1 LWGLLSS
8 WRTRERAATKTI
20 GSERLLFLGGAIET
34 ISQGDPRSRRSLALI
49 VALVLTAGVFA
60 FFGGEARA
68 QQSPQQPHAAVAD
81 TEGDPLTETVEEVA
95 GRAAGASPVDILLA
109 EAPLAQMLPAEAF
122 PVSVAPL
129 AEEPPDGPGRVDP
142 ALRQDPTPTT
152 FGRYDT
158 GATPLGLAPER
169 GIPGDPRT
177 TRVPGPL
184 PVPEAVPAP
193 PAGERPSVN
202 APANTPAAGAHPA
215 TLPRNGAAGA
225 VPVGPTPSTAVR
237 GTPPVA
243 LVPGSLPVGHQ
254 SPPSPEVA
262 VSSATENL
270 QSIAANVA
278 DTMVSTH
285 ASGGGSSPATSSSGA
300 GDAPESTPQHERR
313 PSSPLAPLGG
323 SSFSLSGG
331 QAGPGG
337 GLAPLLVCV
346 LASGLVLLRR
356 DGLLFRWAPYEP
368 LKPSSALLLPLER
381 PG

>member
-1 LWGLLSS
+1 M
-8 WRTRERAATKTI
+8 AA
-20 GSERLLFLGGAIET
+20 E
-34 ISQGDPRSRRSLALI
+34 
-49 VALVLTAGVFA
+49 
-60 FFGGEARA
+60 
-68 QQSPQQPHAAVAD
+68 
-81 TEGDPLTETVEEVA
+81 
-95 GRAAGASPVDILLA
+95 ASPAEILLA
-109 EAPLAQMLPAEAF
+109 ETPLAQMLPAEAF
-122 PVSVAPL
+122 PISVAPL
-129 AEEPPDGPGRVDP
+129 AEEPPDGPGRVDS

-152 FGRYDT
+152 FGRYDA
-158 GATPLGLAPER
+158 GATPLGRQTEW

-202 APANTPAAGAHPA
+202 APAAGAHPA

-243 LVPGSLPVGHQ
+243 SVPGSLPVGHQ

-262 VSSATENL
+262 VGSATGNL
-270 QSIAANVA
+270 QSAAPNVA

-285 ASGGGSSPATSSSGA
+285 APGGGSSPATSSSGTE
-300 GDAPESTPQHERR
+300 DAPESTPQHERR

-337 GLAPLLVCV
+337 GLTPLLVCV

-368 LKPSSALLLPLER
+368 PKLSSALLLPLER

>member
-1 LWGLLSS
+1 M
-8 WRTRERAATKTI
+8 
-20 GSERLLFLGGAIET
+20 
-34 ISQGDPRSRRSLALI
+34 I

-81 TEGDPLTETVEEVA
+81 TDGVLLRGPVEEVV
-95 GRAAGASPVDILLA
+95 GMAAEASPVEILLA
-109 EAPLAQMLPAEAF
+109 ETPLAQMLPAEAF

-129 AEEPPDGPGRVDP
+129 AEEPPDGRGRVDP
-142 ALRQDPTPTT
+142 ALRQNPTPTT
-152 FGRYDT
+152 FARYDT
-158 GATPLGLAPER
+158 EATPLGLAPER
-169 GIPGDPRT
+169 GTPGDPAT
-177 TRVPGPL
+177 TLVPRPL

-193 PAGERPSVN
+193 PAGERFSVN
-202 APANTPAAGAHPA
+202 APASAPVAGAHPA
-215 TLPRNGAAGA
+215 TVPRNGAAGA

-243 LVPGSLPVGHQ
+243 SVPGSLPVGHQ

-262 VSSATENL
+262 VGSATGNL
-270 QSIAANVA
+270 QSAAPNVA

-285 ASGGGSSPATSSSGA
+285 APGGGSSPATSSSGTE
-300 GDAPESTPQHERR
+300 DAPESTPQHERR

-337 GLAPLLVCV
+337 GLTPLLVCV

-356 DGLLFRWAPYEP
+356 DGLLFQWAPYEP
-368 LKPSSALLLPLER
+368 PKPSSALLLPLER

>member
-1 LWGLLSS
+1 
-8 WRTRERAATKTI
+8 
-20 GSERLLFLGGAIET
+20 LFLGGAIET
-34 ISQGDPRSRRSLALI
+34 IGQGDPRSRRSLAWI

-81 TEGDPLTETVEEVA
+81 TDGDPLRGRVKEVA
-95 GRAAGASPVDILLA
+95 GMAAGASPVEILLA

-122 PVSVAPL
+122 PVRAAPPAAL
-129 AEEPPDGPGRVDP
+129 PPDGLVHVDP
-142 ALRQDPTPTT
+142 ALRQDPIPTT

-177 TRVPGPL
+177 TWVPGPL
-184 PVPEAVPAP
+184 PVPEAVSAP

-202 APANTPAAGAHPA
+202 APANAAAAGAHPA

-225 VPVGPTPSTAVR
+225 LPVGPTPSPAVR
-237 GTPPVA
+237 GTPVP
-243 LVPGSLPVGHQ
+243 LVVGSPPVGHQ

-262 VSSATENL
+262 VGSVPGNL
-270 QSIAANVA
+270 QSVAGNAA
-278 DTMVSTH
+278 DTLVSTH
-285 ASGGGSSPATSSSGA
+285 APGGGSSPATSSSGA
-300 GDAPESTPQHERR
+300 GDDPESTPQHERR

-337 GLAPLLVCV
+337 GLTPLLVCV

-356 DGLLFRWAPYEP
+356 DGLLFLWAPYEP
-368 LKPSSALLLPLER
+368 PKLSSALLLPLER

>member
-1 LWGLLSS
+1 
-8 WRTRERAATKTI
+8 
-20 GSERLLFLGGAIET
+20 LFLGGAIET
-34 ISQGDPRSRRSLALI
+34 IGQSDPRSRRSLAWI

-68 QQSPQQPHAAVAD
+68 QQFPQQPHATVAD
-81 TEGDPLTETVEEVA
+81 TDGDPLRGRVKEVA
-95 GRAAGASPVDILLA
+95 GMAAGASPVEILLA

-122 PVSVAPL
+122 PVRAAPP
-129 AEEPPDGPGRVDP
+129 AEEPPDGLVHVDP

-158 GATPLGLAPER
+158 GATPLGRQAEW

-177 TRVPGPL
+177 TRVPGLL

-193 PAGERPSVN
+193 PAGERPFVN
-202 APANTPAAGAHPA
+202 APVNAPAAGAHPT

-225 VPVGPTPSTAVR
+225 VPVGPTPSTVVR
-237 GTPPVA
+237 GTPVA
-243 LVPGSLPVGHQ
+243 LVPGSPPVGHQ

-270 QSIAANVA
+270 QSIAANVT

-337 GLAPLLVCV
+337 GLTPLLVCV

-356 DGLLFRWAPYEP
+356 DGLLFLWAPYEP
-368 LKPSSALLLPLER
+368 PKLSSALLLPLER

>member
-1 LWGLLSS
+1 M
-8 WRTRERAATKTI
+8 
-20 GSERLLFLGGAIET
+20 FLGGAIET
-34 ISQGDPRSRRSLALI
+34 IGQGDLRSRRSLVWI

-68 QQSPQQPHAAVAD
+68 QQSPQQPRAAVAD
-81 TEGDPLTETVEEVA
+81 TDGGPLREPVEEVA
-95 GRAAGASPVDILLA
+95 GRAAGASPVEILLA

-129 AEEPPDGPGRVDP
+129 EELPNGLGRVDP
-142 ALRQDPTPTT
+142 ALWQDPTPTT
-152 FGRYDT
+152 FDRYDA

-169 GIPGDPRT
+169 RIPGDPGA
-177 TRVPGPL
+177 TRKSGHL
-184 PVPEAVPAP
+184 PAPEAVPAP

-202 APANTPAAGAHPA
+202 APANAPAAGVHPA
-215 TLPRNGAAGA
+215 TLSRNGGGGA
-225 VPVGPTPSTAVR
+225 VPVGPTPSPIVR
-237 GTPPVA
+237 GTPGA
-243 LVPGSLPVGHQ
+243 LAAGSMPVGHQ

-262 VSSATENL
+262 VSSATGNL
-270 QSIAANVA
+270 QSVAANVA
-278 DTMVSTH
+278 DTSVSTP
-285 ASGGGSSPATSSSGA
+285 ASGGESSPATSSSGA
-300 GDAPESTPQHERR
+300 GESPESTPQHERR

-368 LKPSSALLLPLER
+368 PKPSSALLAPLER